1 VTWKKWRHWPALTL
15 LAIAKLLNFDAV
27 MTNRLAAKL
36 AVLAGECSAL
46 EGEKWVWLRYR
57 LRKALRK

>member
-1 VTWKKWRHWPALTL
+1 VTWKNWRHWSALMMLT
-15 LAIAKLLNFDAV
+15 IAKSLNFNAQV
-27 MTNRLAAKL
+27 TNRLAVKL

-57 LRKALRK
+57 IRKALRK